1 MSSLSYLLS
10 RVRVDQTKAKG
21 GCESFC
27 VLKGGGENDVG
38 TTHLTT
44 SNFQSRHLARLYT
57 NVPKESR
64 LAHYDEKEHQS
75 SSSSFSASWLQEN
88 MFRVL
93 KLHWEDQAMKR
104 KGWPILGVT
113 RARPQIPRITRCLDG
128 KGVIFSEIHQ
138 TLSKSIP
145 SNFCLASNFLVTPLL
160 QTVAMQN
167 KSGFPSQNTLSC
179 TCL

>member
-1 MSSLSYLLS
+1 M
-10 RVRVDQTKAKG
+10 DQTKAKG

-27 VLKGGGENDVG
+27 VPKGEGENDVG

-64 LAHYDEKEHQS
+64 LVHYDEKEHQS

-93 KLHWEDQAMKR
+93 KLHWEDQAMKEGMTNPWCYQGQATDPEDY
-104 KGWPILGVT
+104 KVFG
-113 RARPQIPRITRCLDG
+113 C
-128 KGVIFSEIHQ
+128 
-138 TLSKSIP
+138 
-145 SNFCLASNFLVTPLL
+145 
-160 QTVAMQN
+160 
-167 KSGFPSQNTLSC
+167 
-179 TCL
+179 